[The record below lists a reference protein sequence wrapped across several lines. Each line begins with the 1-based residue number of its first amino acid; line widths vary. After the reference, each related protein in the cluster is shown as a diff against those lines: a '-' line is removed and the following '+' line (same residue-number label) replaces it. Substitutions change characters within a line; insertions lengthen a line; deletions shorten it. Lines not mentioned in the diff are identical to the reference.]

1 MWHILS
7 FLVHGDQLSGSLGHQ
22 DVRHKQWKVSHRFP
36 IISSL
41 AGAFMHLSKLM
52 VVKNAPIWVTG
63 NTEE

>member
-22 DVRHKQWKVSHRFP
+22 DVRYKQWKVSNRFP
-36 IISSL
+36 IISCL

-52 VVKNAPIWVTG
+52 VVNNALIWVTG
-63 NTEE
+63 NSEE